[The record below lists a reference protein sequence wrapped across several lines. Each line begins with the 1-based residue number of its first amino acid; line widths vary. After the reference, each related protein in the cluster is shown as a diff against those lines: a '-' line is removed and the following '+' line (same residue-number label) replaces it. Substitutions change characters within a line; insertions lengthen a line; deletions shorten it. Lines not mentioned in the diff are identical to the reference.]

1 MSTPIS
7 AFESIDWHQYRVD
20 YIYNELKELGKTGDT
35 LSVEDLIPFDQFHP
49 LSTTALDEAV
59 KQLGILPSTQV
70 LDIGAGV
77 GGPARY
83 LAHQYGCS
91 VTGVELHPQMCAAAI
106 ELTQKTG
113 LSEQVNFLQGDITT
127 IDLNGQTFDHWIS
140 IGVFLHIPD
149 RSTLFSTCFRLL
161 KPGGSGYIEDFFE
174 RQPLTADEKVQLTET
189 LACPYLPNR
198 DQYLADLAAA
208 GFVDLH
214 FEDVTHLWQPW
225 EIQRPVDFEQNKFRH
240 LRVHGDQVVQS
251 MRHRYQVWAELFQ
264 RGNIGGARI
273 RCQRPNA

>member
-1 MSTPIS
+1 MSTPNS

-59 KQLGILPSTQV
+59 KQLGILPSTHV

-77 GGPARY
+77 GGSARY

-189 LACPYLPNR
+189 LACPYY
-198 DQYLADLAAA
+198 QI
-208 GFVDLH
+208 
-214 FEDVTHLWQPW
+214 VTNIWQT
-225 EIQRPVDFEQNKFRH
+225 
-240 LRVHGDQVVQS
+240 
-251 MRHRYQVWAELFQ
+251 
-264 RGNIGGARI
+264 
-273 RCQRPNA
+273 